1 MGLSSI
7 LKKQKT
13 LKPNT
18 MLNMT
23 TKKIGWIG
31 LGNMGTPM
39 VKNLLKAGFE
49 VSVFNRTAA
58 KATPLVEAGAKLVA
72 SPAALW
78 AVADTIITM
87 VADDAAL
94 QQIHQGA
101 EGLLAGAYA
110 EGFGARRERPF
121 EGTVETRSESSA
133 RGFGA
138 TVIDMSTVS
147 PATSRELAAK
157 LAVRGVDYLDAPVA
171 GSVKPAELGQLVIMV
186 GGKKEVYE
194 KAAPIFEKLGKAQF
208 YLGQQGAGNN
218 AKLAINT
225 LLAFNMQGLAEAVLF
240 ANEHGVLP
248 EAMLAIIGESA
259 LANPITKMKTANIL
273 AANYQPAFALKHL
286 AKDLRLAQG
295 QGLHT
300 PGGEAMH
307 DSFQQ
312 ALAQGWG
319 EKDISAIFPFLM
331 GEKA

>member
-1 MGLSSI
+1 MAS
-7 LKKQKT
+7 
-13 LKPNT
+13 
-18 MLNMT
+18 
-23 TKKIGWIG
+23 KKIGWIG

-49 VSVFNRTAA
+49 VTVYNRTAA
-58 KATPLVEAGAKLVA
+58 KAAPLQEAGAKLAV

-78 AVADTIITM
+78 EVAEIIITM

-101 EGLLAGAYA
+101 EGLLAGA
-110 EGFGARRERPF
+110 
-121 EGTVETRSESSA
+121 RS
-133 RGFGA
+133 GA

-157 LAVRGVDYLDAPVA
+157 LAAKGVNYLDAPVA

-194 KAAPIFEKLGKAQF
+194 SAVPIFEKLGKAQF

-225 LLAFNMQGLAEAVLF
+225 LLAFNMQGLAESVLF
-240 ANEHGVLP
+240 ASEHGISP
-248 EAMLAIIGESA
+248 EAMLGIIGESA
-259 LANPITKMKTANIL
+259 LANAITKMKTANIL
-273 AANYQPAFALKHL
+273 QANYQPAFALKHL

-307 DSFQQ
+307 DSYQQ

>member
-1 MGLSSI
+1 M
-7 LKKQKT
+7 KKQKT

-18 MLNMT
+18 MQNMT
-23 TKKIGWIG
+23 SKRIGWIG
-31 LGNMGTPM
+31 LGNMGVPM

-49 VSVFNRTAA
+49 VTVYNRTAA
-58 KATPLVEAGAKLVA
+58 KAAPLQEAGAKLAV

-78 AVADTIITM
+78 ETADTIITM

-94 QQIHQGA
+94 QQIHQGKD
-101 EGLLAGAYA
+101 GLLAGAAAY
-110 EGFGARRERPF
+110 GPGAR
-121 EGTVETRSESSA
+121 S
-133 RGFGA
+133 GA

-147 PATSRELAAK
+147 PATSRDLAAK
-157 LAVRGVDYLDAPVA
+157 LAAWGVDYLDAPVA

-194 KAAPIFEKLGKAQF
+194 RAAPIFEKLGKAQF
-208 YLGQQGAGNN
+208 YLGQQGSGNN

-225 LLAFNMQGLAEAVLF
+225 LLAFNMQGLAESVLF
-240 ANEHGVLP
+240 ASEHGIRP

-259 LANPITKMKTANIL
+259 VANAITKMKTANIL
-273 AANYQPAFALKHL
+273 QANYQPAFALKHL

-300 PGGEAMH
+300 PAGEVIH
-307 DSFQQ
+307 DSYQQ
-312 ALAQGWG
+312 ALVEGWG

>member
-1 MGLSSI
+1 MGWYWI
-7 LKKQKT
+7 LKKQKKP
-13 LKPNT
+13 KPNT
-18 MLNMT
+18 MQNT
-23 TKKIGWIG
+23 TIKKIGWIG
-31 LGNMGTPM
+31 LGNMGVPM

-49 VSVFNRTAA
+49 VTVYNRTAA
-58 KATPLVEAGAKLVA
+58 KAAPLQEAGAKLAV

-78 AVADTIITM
+78 DVVDTIITM

-94 QQIHQGA
+94 QQIHQGKD
-101 EGLLAGAYA
+101 GLLAGKRTR
-110 EGFGARRERPF
+110 EGAAD
-121 EGTVETRSESSA
+121 TRSESSV
-133 RGFGA
+133 RGLDSSGDA

-147 PATSRELAAK
+147 PATSRDLAAK
-157 LAVRGVDYLDAPVA
+157 LAVKGVNYLDAPVA

-194 KAAPIFEKLGKAQF
+194 RAAPIFEKLGKAQF

-225 LLAFNMQGLAEAVLF
+225 LLAFNMQGLAESVLF
-240 ANEHGVLP
+240 ASEHGISP

-259 LANPITKMKTANIL
+259 LANAITKMKTANIL

-307 DSFQQ
+307 DSYQQ
-312 ALAQGWG
+312 ALVQGWG

>member
-1 MGLSSI
+1 MGWYWI

-18 MLNMT
+18 MQNT
-23 TKKIGWIG
+23 TIKKIGWIG
-31 LGNMGTPM
+31 LGNMGVPM

-49 VSVFNRTAA
+49 VTVYNRTAA
-58 KATPLVEAGAKLVA
+58 KAAPLQEAGAKLAV

-78 AVADTIITM
+78 DVSDTIITM

-94 QQIHQGA
+94 QQIHQGKD
-101 EGLLAGAYA
+101 GLLAGASA
-110 EGFGARRERPF
+110 EGSGARREA
-121 EGTVETRSESSA
+121 SA
-133 RGFGA
+133 G

-147 PATSRELAAK
+147 PATSRDLAAK
-157 LAVRGVDYLDAPVA
+157 LAVKGVNYLDAPVA

-194 KAAPIFEKLGKAQF
+194 GAAPIFEKLGKAQF
-208 YLGQQGAGNN
+208 YLGQQGSGNN

-225 LLAFNMQGLAEAVLF
+225 LLAFNMQGLAESVLF
-240 ANEHGVLP
+240 ASEHGISP

-259 LANPITKMKTANIL
+259 LANAITKMKTANIL

-307 DSFQQ
+307 DSYQQ
-312 ALAQGWG
+312 ALVQGWG

>member
-1 MGLSSI
+1 MAS
-7 LKKQKT
+7 KK
-13 LKPNT
+13 
-18 MLNMT
+18 M
-23 TKKIGWIG
+23 GWIG
-31 LGNMGTPM
+31 LGNMGVPM
-39 VKNLLKAGFE
+39 VKNLLQAGFE
-49 VSVFNRTAA
+49 VTVFNRTAA
-58 KATPLVEAGAKLVA
+58 KAAPLVEAGARLAA

-78 AVADTIITM
+78 EVADTIITM

-94 QQIHQGA
+94 QQIHQGKD
-101 EGLLAGAYA
+101 GLLAGASA
-110 EGFGARRERPF
+110 GGFGTQGPAGEDGR
-121 EGTVETRSESSA
+121 
-133 RGFGA
+133 

-147 PATSRELAAK
+147 PGTSRELAAK
-157 LAVRGVDYLDAPVA
+157 LAAKGVDYLDAPVA

-194 KAAPIFEKLGKAQF
+194 KAVPIFEKLGKAQF
-208 YLGQQGAGNN
+208 HLGEQGSGNN

-225 LLAFNMQGLAEAVLF
+225 LLAFHMQGLAESVLF
-240 ANEHGVLP
+240 AGEHGIQP

-259 LANPITKMKTANIL
+259 LANPITKMKTTNIL
-273 AANYQPAFALKHL
+273 EANYQPAFALKHL

-319 EKDISAIFPFLM
+319 DKDISAIFPFLM